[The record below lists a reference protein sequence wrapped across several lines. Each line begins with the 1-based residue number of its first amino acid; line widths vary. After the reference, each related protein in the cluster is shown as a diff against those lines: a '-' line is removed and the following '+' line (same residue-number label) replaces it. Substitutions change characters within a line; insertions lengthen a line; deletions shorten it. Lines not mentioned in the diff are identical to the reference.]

1 MGIMNWF
8 HPSPIRNLQI
18 RFQKKSAQE
27 TTMNKT
33 LTAISLSAMA
43 FASANGAIIWNAGK
57 ADNAQEFNFGNR
69 ASNPGG
75 GGPNAEQTRENGAF
89 DTGLPGNPANVGGAN
104 GDVNRDVDD
113 DYYFAGNYVTTV
125 GNAYTGVGLVA
136 QNEAAMERAWTGPD
150 NVLRF
155 HFNLAGAATVSDQ
168 LQVGFGVTNGFH
180 NPDDGATSWNIN
192 IAMNGVSLSDHTV
205 TVADGN
211 GDWVTP
217 AFSVADVGGAAILGA
232 DFDNYVTLTATRTAG
247 AGNWVSLDYAEMDV
261 SPIPEPS
268 STGLALLSIA
278 GLGFI
283 RRRK

>member
-1 MGIMNWF
+1 M
-8 HPSPIRNLQI
+8 Q
-18 RFQKKSAQE
+18 

-43 FASANGAIIWNAGK
+43 FASANGAVIWNAGN
-57 ADNAQEFNFGNR
+57 ADNAQQYNFGNR

-75 GGPNAEQTRENGAF
+75 GGVNAEQVRENTAF
-89 DTGLPGNPANVGGAN
+89 DTALPGNPANVGGAD
-104 GDVNRDVDD
+104 GDANRDVDD

-125 GNAYTGVGLVA
+125 GNAYTGVGIVA
-136 QNEAAMERAWTGPD
+136 ANEGVMERAFTGPD
-150 NVLRF
+150 NTMRF
-155 HFNLAGAATVSDQ
+155 HFNLDGAATVSDQ
-168 LQVGFGVTNGFH
+168 LQLGFGVTNGFH
-180 NPDDGATSWNIN
+180 NPDNGATSWNIN

-205 TVADGN
+205 TVNDGN

-217 AFSVADVGGAAILGA
+217 AFSVGDVGGAAILGS
-232 DFDNYVTLTATRTAG
+232 DFDNYVTLTATKTG
-247 AGNWVSLDYAEMDV
+247 GGNWVSLDYVEMDV

>member
-1 MGIMNWF
+1 
-8 HPSPIRNLQI
+8 
-18 RFQKKSAQE
+18 
-27 TTMNKT
+27 MNKT

-43 FASANGAIIWNAGK
+43 LASTNGAIIWNAGK
-57 ADNAQEFNFGNR
+57 ADNAQQYNFGNR

-75 GGPNAEQTRENGAF
+75 GGVNAEQVQENTAF
-89 DTGLPGNPANVGGAN
+89 DTGLPGNPANIGGE
-104 GDVNRDVDD
+104 GFGRDVDD

-136 QNEAAMERAWTGPD
+136 ANEAVMERAWTGAD
-150 NVLRF
+150 NTMRF

-205 TVADGN
+205 TFADGN

-217 AFSVADVGGAAILGA
+217 AFSVDDVGGAAILGS

-247 AGNWVSLDYAEMDV
+247 GGNWVSLDYAEMDV

>member
-1 MGIMNWF
+1 MGTINWF
-8 HPSPIRNLQI
+8 PLTSIWNLRA
-18 RFQKKSAQE
+18 RFQKKPKQQ

-33 LTAISLSAMA
+33 LTALSLSAMA
-43 FASANGAIIWNAGK
+43 VANANGAIIWNAGK

-75 GGPNAEQTRENGAF
+75 GGPNAEQTRENGLF
-89 DTGLPGNPANVGGAN
+89 DTGLPGNPANVGGDN
-104 GDVNRDVDD
+104 GDINRDVDD

-136 QNEAAMERAWTGPD
+136 ENEAAMERAWTSGD
-150 NVLRF
+150 NILRF

-180 NPDDGATSWNIN
+180 NPDAGATSWNIN
-192 IAMNGVSLSDHTV
+192 VAMNGVSLSDHTV
-205 TVADGN
+205 TVNDGN

-217 AFSVADVGGAAILGA
+217 AFSVADVGGAAILGS

-247 AGNWVSLDYAEMDV
+247 TGNWVSLDYAEMDV

-278 GLGFI
+278 GLSFI

>member
-1 MGIMNWF
+1 
-8 HPSPIRNLQI
+8 
-18 RFQKKSAQE
+18 
-27 TTMNKT
+27 
-33 LTAISLSAMA
+33 MA

-57 ADNAQEFNFGNR
+57 ADNAQQYAGNQG
-69 ASNPGG
+69 PGG
-75 GGPNAEQTRENGAF
+75 GGENVQFLQEAGGQTAA
-89 DTGLPGNPANVGGAN
+89 PGSAM
-104 GDVNRDVDD
+104 DSDD
-113 DYYFAGNYVTTV
+113 DYYFAGNYATTV

-180 NPDDGATSWNIN
+180 NPDAGATSWNIN
-192 IAMNGVSLSDHTV
+192 VAMNGVSLSDHTV
-205 TVADGN
+205 TVNDGN

-217 AFSVADVGGAAILGA
+217 AFSVADVGGAAILGS

-247 AGNWVSLDYAEMDV
+247 GGNWVSLDYAEMDV